1 VKGSSAA
8 ARARLERFVPASRG
22 KLFGR
27 ILRLKFLRKR
37 HGISRLQSAL
47 PPVYLL
53 SSRETEP
60 TAMRAGDMDTSTT
73 LTLIDAAWAAAQSAA
88 ARGRKADALA
98 QTERLLARPDLF
110 PAVTRSARRFAGE
123 LALDLGRYAT
133 ARRELRAAAQLDAEC
148 ARTRFLL
155 GRAWEEDPDGCDRR
169 AAICFRSALARDAQS
184 ALYRAAFGR
193 AAVRC
198 GVVKRG
204 ARELVHAAELAL
216 DDAEVV
222 RIAVSGL
229 LEAGYPARARA
240 LLLKAQ
246 FARPRSPELGALLAR
261 TEFESAR
268 RAQKKA
274 RSGSARETTRYAQD
288 ARFATD
294 GGRVTLPFLRV
305 FDGTPR
311 RDTGSVP
318 RPHLARLPRNKADW

>member
-1 VKGSSAA
+1 
-8 ARARLERFVPASRG
+8 
-22 KLFGR
+22 
-27 ILRLKFLRKR
+27 
-37 HGISRLQSAL
+37 
-47 PPVYLL
+47 
-53 SSRETEP
+53 
-60 TAMRAGDMDTSTT
+60 MDTSTT
-73 LTLIDAAWAAAQSAA
+73 LTLVEAAWDAARSAA

-98 QTERLLARPDLF
+98 QTERLLARPDLS
-110 PAVTRSARRFAGE
+110 PAVTQSAHRFAGE

-133 ARRELRAAAQLDAEC
+133 ARRELRAASKLDAKC

-169 AAICFRSALARDAQS
+169 AAIGFRAAVKCDTNS

-198 GVVKRG
+198 GAVKRG
-204 ARELVHAAELAL
+204 ARELVRAADSAI

-222 RIAVSGL
+222 QIAVSGL
-229 LEAGYPARARA
+229 LEAGRPALARAV
-240 LLLKAQ
+240 LVKAR
-246 FARPRSPELGALLAR
+246 FARPQAAELGALWAR

-294 GGRVTLPFLRV
+294 GDRVTLPFLRV
-305 FDGTPR
+305 FDGTR
-311 RDTGSVP
+311 RDAGSVP
-318 RPHLARLPRNKADW
+318 RPHLARLPRKKADW